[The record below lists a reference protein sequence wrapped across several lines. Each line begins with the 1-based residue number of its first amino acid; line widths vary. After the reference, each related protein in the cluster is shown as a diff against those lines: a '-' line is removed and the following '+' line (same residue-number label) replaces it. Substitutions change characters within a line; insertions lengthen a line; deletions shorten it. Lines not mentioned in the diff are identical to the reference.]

1 MKGTRCH
8 KPYVNATNHTGQ
20 IKWILSQGL
29 VLQKNLQGSVYLNL
43 SQLKAKIHIESTAG
57 LVSKVQQSTPKEN

>member
-1 MKGTRCH
+1 MQQTIQVKFYGYNNKGWCYR
-8 KPYVNATNHTGQ
+8 K
-20 IKWILSQGL
+20 IFR
-29 VLQKNLQGSVYLNL
+29 VLYPNL

>member
-1 MKGTRCH
+1 MQQTIQVNLNGYINKGWYYR
-8 KPYVNATNHTGQ
+8 KIFRA
-20 IKWILSQGL
+20 W
-29 VLQKNLQGSVYLNL
+29 YLNL